1 MLLFFLASLDAFQ
14 FRRNCL
20 VNSRISLP
28 SNIAAKK
35 RHNSG
40 NTLSF
45 LHHLRI
51 SLSPAFLQ
59 PETADQKKKIT
70 EAFTDGGQVVSVLS
84 YFANGVPTQI
94 QFAQLGPATQH
105 VLQLLH
111 THKSRENPT
120 EEIFCYFFWGV
131 VVVGGVHQVMIQ
143 VSTLR
148 LRRRL
153 LRGKY
158 DAYLWDY

>member
-1 MLLFFLASLDAFQ
+1 MFLFFLASLDAFQ

-28 SNIAAKK
+28 SKIAAKK
-35 RHNSG
+35 TQFRSHVV
-40 NTLSF
+40 L
-45 LHHLRI
+45 LHRLRI
-51 SLSPAFLQ
+51 SLSSASLQ
-59 PETADQKKKIT
+59 PETADQKKIIT

-84 YFANGVPTQI
+84 YFANRVPTQI

-120 EEIFCYFFWGV
+120 EEGGG
-131 VVVGGVHQVMIQ
+131 VGGWFHQVMIQ
-143 VSTLR
+143 ASTLR
-148 LRRRL
+148 LRPRL